1 MLSNFSNAI
10 CLLARKRWTAGT
22 FRTILNGASK
32 EVSHEKTPGR
42 YLDPGRRVRALD
54 TESEHLL
61 ISRDGVL
68 LQNIQIV
75 RHNIK
80 DPLKHTK
87 KKLAKDM
94 LPQEAAEV
102 LLDNVASNPG
112 STDFRVLENSPV
124 PIGGLPGFKATYT
137 YRNRDGLKCKSVCCG
152 VLAGE
157 TFFAITYNA
166 TERYYFD
173 KDIETFWKIVQSF
186 AFVKAV

>member
-1 MLSNFSNAI
+1 MKK
-10 CLLARKRWTAGT
+10 LLAVAVILAAGCAPWTQVGGVYKSESQNYCVDLPQGWMRWG
-22 FRTILNGASK
+22 
-32 EVSHEKTPGR
+32 
-42 YLDPGRRVRALD
+42 
-54 TESEHLL
+54 ESEHLL

-75 RHNIK
+75 RHNVK

-102 LLDNVASNPG
+102 LLDNAASNPG